1 MSATLNFECRA
12 PRVLNSSLIT
22 LRSSFKLLQRYNIR
36 GPKTIP
42 LKGIE
47 KR

>member
-1 MSATLNFECRA
+1 MSSTPGIEFF
-12 PRVLNSSLIT
+12 T

-36 GPKTIP
+36 GPKTIL

>member
-1 MSATLNFECRA
+1 MSSTPGIEFF
-12 PRVLNSSLIT
+12 T
-22 LRSSFKLLQRYNIR
+22 HHSSFKLLQRYNIR
-36 GPKTIP
+36 GPKTIL